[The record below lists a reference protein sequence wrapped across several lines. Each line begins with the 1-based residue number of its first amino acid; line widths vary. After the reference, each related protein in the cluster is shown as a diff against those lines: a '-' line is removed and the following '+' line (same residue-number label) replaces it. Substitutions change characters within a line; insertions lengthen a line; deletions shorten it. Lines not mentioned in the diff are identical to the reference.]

1 MIIKCVSSVCPIIS
15 RLGVLVSNGKDCNER
30 KSDRMDI
37 VRNNLTLVAQ
47 ARVAP
52 EQMRLLGWNVAPED
66 LKQIPEH
73 WLSYQEPEAS
83 LHYLLA
89 LLYIAFTFFSLT
101 GNGLVI
107 WVFTA

>member
-1 MIIKCVSSVCPIIS
+1 MQSAMNF
-15 RLGVLVSNGKDCNER
+15 VL
-30 KSDRMDI
+30 
-37 VRNNLTLVAQ
+37 NNLTFARAA
-47 ARVAP
+47 ARVSANQ
-52 EQMRLLGWNVAPED
+52 EIRLLGWNVAPED

-73 WLSYQEPEAS
+73 WLSYPEPEAS

-89 LLYIAFTFFSLT
+89 LLYIFFTFFALT

>member
-1 MIIKCVSSVCPIIS
+1 MEYSNLSSIIRAEARVSS
-15 RLGVLVSNGKDCNER
+15 NHDKH
-30 KSDRMDI
+30 
-37 VRNNLTLVAQ
+37 
-47 ARVAP
+47 
-52 EQMRLLGWNVAPED
+52 LLGWNVDPED

-73 WLSYQEPEAS
+73 WLSFHEPEAS

-89 LLYIAFTFFSLT
+89 LLYIAFTVFALT

>member
-1 MIIKCVSSVCPIIS
+1 ME
-15 RLGVLVSNGKDCNER
+15 VL
-30 KSDRMDI
+30 
-37 VRNNLTLVAQ
+37 RNNLSIVAE
-47 ARVAP
+47 ARVSSG
-52 EQMRLLGWNVAPED
+52 QDSLKLLGWNVAPED

-107 WVFTA
+107 WIFST